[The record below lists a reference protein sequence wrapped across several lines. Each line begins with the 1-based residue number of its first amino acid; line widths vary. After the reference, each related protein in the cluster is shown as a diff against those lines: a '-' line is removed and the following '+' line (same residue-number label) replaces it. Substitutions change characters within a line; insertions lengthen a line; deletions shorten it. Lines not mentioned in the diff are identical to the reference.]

1 MDFNALQHKLFA
13 LDPSDP
19 REDLRKL
26 AESAG
31 QGIESAPTKDYVVE
45 SVQVQEGTM
54 PVEGDYSLSDFAAL
68 AGVTLTEA
76 QKTGSAG
83 QLKGKDAIK
92 KNPAGTTK
100 NPTRDKLVGEN
111 DLDEIGARD
120 ALKRGW
126 DNYNT
131 PGAVGI
137 ENPLKKLVDP
147 SSPKAAPTKKSLD
160 SKSQSKTTLKPGD
173 WKSFLQQHT
182 SSLQKIAADPMKKKQ
197 FDQFMSKMS
206 EDTNE
211 QEIDE
216 ILPALGAMAVRAV
229 GGAVANKAVDKLT
242 ASKNKKKKP
251 IKSKIDP
258 TTESIKE
265 MLYRKLNSK

>member
-13 LDPSDP
+13 LAPSDP
-19 REDLRKL
+19 ADDLRKL
-26 AESAG
+26 TESAG
-31 QGIESAPTKDYVVE
+31 SEAQKSAAPDVNYVQE
-45 SVQVQEGTM
+45 SVEVQEGTM

-68 AGVTLTEA
+68 AGVTLNES

-126 DNYNT
+126 DNHNT
-131 PGAVGI
+131 LGAVGI
-137 ENPLKKLVDP
+137 ENPLKKLIQP
-147 SSPKAAPTKKSLD
+147 NASKPQKSNQKSKKPR
-160 SKSQSKTTLKPGD
+160 PGD

-206 EDTNE
+206 EDANE

-216 ILPALGAMAVRAV
+216 ILPALGAIAGRAIA
-229 GGAVANKAVDKLT
+229 GAVANKAVDKLT
-242 ASKNKKKKP
+242 ASKKKKKKP

-265 MLYRKLNSK
+265 MLYRKLNSKK

>member
-1 MDFNALQHKLFA
+1 MDWNKLQHTLFA

-19 REDLRKL
+19 AEDLRKL
-26 AESAG
+26 KESADNA
-31 QGIESAPTKDYVVE
+31 QESVVDASNFLQE

-54 PVEGDYSLSDFAAL
+54 PVEGDYSLRDFAAL

-100 NPTRDKLVGEN
+100 NPTRDKLVGE
-111 DLDEIGARD
+111 DGFDPKGSFKA
-120 ALKRGW
+120 GW
-126 DNYNT
+126 DDHNT
-131 PGAVGI
+131 LKAVGI
-137 ENPLKKLVDP
+137 ENPLKNLGK
-147 SSPKAAPTKKSLD
+147 SKAKPQLDKKPAPRQAKSN
-160 SKSQSKTTLKPGD
+160 D

-182 SSLQKIAADPMKKKQ
+182 PGLQAIAADPMKRKQ
-197 FDQFMSKMS
+197 FDQFMNKMS

-216 ILPALGAMAVRAV
+216 ILPALGAMAGRAV
-229 GGAVANKAVDKLT
+229 VGSVANKAVDKLT
-242 ASKNKKKKP
+242 ASKKKKKTP
-251 IKSKIDP
+251 IKSKKDYA
-258 TTESIKE
+258 TESIKE
-265 MLYRKLNSK
+265 MLYRKLNNKK